1 MKKWLN
7 RRTGFIVMLDGATLD
22 PAEKTDPAVTPIEA
36 AER

>member
-22 PAEKTDPAVTPIEA
+22 PAEKAGPALLPIEA